1 LTKLYENG
9 ISKIMEL
16 NVRKIE
22 IELNRLGWSK
32 YRLAQEM
39 GVKRQWVYVVLKRK
53 GGNTLSTV
61 SKIANALGVDPK
73 ELLT

>member
-1 LTKLYENG
+1 
-9 ISKIMEL
+9 
-16 NVRKIE
+16 
-22 IELNRLGWSK
+22 LGWSK